1 VRRLV
6 SIVAALAF
14 AGSAALLAQMPDL
27 RQMSGQPLPSADLPA
42 GTVSVRVVRQTIA
55 NNVSGVAV
63 ELAPASG
70 TSPAPRSVAT
80 DAGGRAVFAA
90 APAGVMLKATAIV
103 DGERLESHAFAVPG
117 TGGLRILLAAGLGAG
132 AAAPGAVPAPMGP
145 APMGPAPMGA
155 APIGPAPT
163 GQVPAGPAAPGSI
176 VLGGQSRIIL
186 ELAEGSLEVFCL
198 VDVLNTSASAVTL
211 SAPIVFEA
219 PANATN
225 ATLLEGSTPLAKI
238 EGPRATIVGPLPAG
252 ATSLQFA
259 YRVPTPAGS
268 VQFRQVLPL
277 AASQLTVIVRKFN
290 DLTVTMSN
298 EGGRREAPIEGRTY
312 LVLNGGAVN
321 AGGGIDLAVDGL
333 PAHSSWPRYLAL
345 GLAALV
351 VIVGVW
357 AIASGASPDT
367 QDVARLRADR
377 AQRFGELVA
386 LERRVGGTAAPDAAL
401 LEQRSRLIGEI
412 AELDLALEP
421 TAPPADAGTPGKTDA
436 VRTAARASTAQ

>member
-1 VRRLV
+1 MPTRASARDAARRWPEIFVTKRLV
-6 SIVAALAF
+6 SIVAALVL
-14 AGSAALLAQMPDL
+14 AGSAALFAQMPDL
-27 RQMSGQPLPSADLPA
+27 RQMSGQPLPSGDLPA
-42 GTVSVRVVRQTIA
+42 GTISVRVVRQTIA

-70 TSPAPRSVAT
+70 TSPSPRSITT
-80 DAGGRAVFAA
+80 DAGGRAVFAD
-90 APAGVMLKATAIV
+90 APAGVMLKATVTV
-103 DGERLESHAFAVPG
+103 DGERLESHAFAVPA
-117 TGGLRILLAAGLGAG
+117 TGGLRILLAAGLGAS
-132 AAAPGAVPAPMGP
+132 ATAPG
-145 APMGPAPMGA
+145 GA
-155 APIGPAPT
+155 PAPT
-163 GQVPAGPAAPGSI
+163 AQAPAGPAAPGSI

-225 ATLLEGSTPLAKI
+225 ATLLEGSTPLAKV
-238 EGPRATIVGPLPAG
+238 EGSRATIVGPLPAG

-259 YRVPTPAGS
+259 YRVPTPAAS

-277 AASQLTVIVRKFN
+277 AASQLTVIVRKLN
-290 DLTVTMSN
+290 DLTVTMSD
-298 EGGRREAPIEGRTY
+298 ERGRREAPIEGRTY
-312 LVLNGGAVN
+312 LVLNSGAVSAGGA
-321 AGGGIDLAVDGL
+321 IDLAVAGL
-333 PAHSSWPRYLAL
+333 PAHPSWPRYVTL

-367 QDVARLRADR
+367 QDEARVRSDR

-386 LERRVGGTAAPDAAL
+386 LERRLAGKTAPDAAL

-412 AELDLALEP
+412 AELDLALES
-421 TAPPADAGTPGKTDA
+421 TAPPADAGTPEKTDA
-436 VRTAARASTAQ
+436 VRPAARASTAQ

>member
-1 VRRLV
+1 VWRAIGGLRHFVTKRLL

-14 AGSAALLAQMPDL
+14 AGSVALFAQMPDL

-55 NNVSGVAV
+55 NNITGVAV

-70 TSPAPRSVAT
+70 TSPAPRSVTT
-80 DAGGRAVFAA
+80 DAGGRAVFAD
-90 APAGVMLKATAIV
+90 APAGVMLKATATV
-103 DGERLESHAFAVPG
+103 DGERLESHAFAVPA

-132 AAAPGAVPAPMGP
+132 AAAPGAA
-145 APMGPAPMGA
+145 
-155 APIGPAPT
+155 PAPT
-163 GQVPAGPAAPGSI
+163 GQAPAGPAAPGSI
-176 VLGGQSRIIL
+176 VLGGQSRIVL

-211 SAPIVFEA
+211 SAPIVFAA
-219 PANATN
+219 PAEATN
-225 ATLLEGSTPLAKI
+225 ATLLEGSTPLAKV
-238 EGPRATIVGPLPAG
+238 EGSRATIAGPLPAG

-277 AASQLTVIVRKFN
+277 AASQLTVIVRKLN
-290 DLTVTMSN
+290 DLTVTLSN
-298 EGGRREAPIEGRTY
+298 ERGRREAPIEGRTY
-312 LVLNGGAVN
+312 LVLNSGAVSAGGA
-321 AGGGIDLAVDGL
+321 IDLAVDGL
-333 PAHSSWPRYLAL
+333 PAHPSWPRYLAL

-367 QDVARLRADR
+367 QDEARLRADR
-377 AQRFGELVA
+377 AERFGELVA
-386 LERRVGGTAAPDAAL
+386 LERRVAGKAAPDAAL
-401 LEQRSRLIGEI
+401 LERRARLIGEI

-421 TAPPADAGTPGKTDA
+421 TAPPADPGTPGKTDA
-436 VRTAARASTAQ
+436 VRAAARASTAQ